1 MICNSN
7 AMVWDSNPMLRA
19 LNVMLYAMVYVVKDA
34 WADYIKSYI
43 NIKGFKWITI
53 IQDFCY
59 GSQCLLKFKMCFYA
73 TTPCGSN
80 CIYGFPF
87 IKLISCSLL
96 IDRFKEFVVWMFFF
110 LFFFFLLLKRRCM
123 NVIKTAVYLY
133 VLINSFLHLKG
144 QQLSVYL

>member
-1 MICNSN
+1 MQFKCYGVRFQCSAMSIECYAICYGVCGKRCLS
-7 AMVWDSNPMLRA
+7 WL
-19 LNVMLYAMVYVVKDA
+19 
-34 WADYIKSYI
+34 YIKSY
-43 NIKGFKWITI
+43 IKGFKWITI

-59 GSQCLLKFKMCFYA
+59 GSQCFLKFKICFYA
-73 TTPCGSN
+73 TIPCGSN

-110 LFFFFLLLKRRCM
+110 LFFIFFLLLKRRCM

-144 QQLSVYL
+144 QQLSVNL